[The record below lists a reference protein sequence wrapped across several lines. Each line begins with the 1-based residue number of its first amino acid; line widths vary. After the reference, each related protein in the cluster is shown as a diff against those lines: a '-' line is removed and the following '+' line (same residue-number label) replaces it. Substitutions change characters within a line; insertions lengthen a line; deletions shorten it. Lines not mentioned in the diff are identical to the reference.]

1 LRPLAVIP
9 SKQRP
14 ELFQKVCRP
23 FVDNLGIDTIVVLE
37 PEDYDQYDY
46 PNKLKLERSNAGIWY
61 ALTEAKRYA
70 EENGYDVIFKI
81 DDDVSAVGEIANDLT
96 EILSYFNAYPNLGA
110 VVFPYDFEFYAKSKR
125 LFTHVN
131 KRVQTCY
138 LIRTSSFRPREEI
151 NTFEDFYQFF
161 QMVYHNEFT
170 LFCARH
176 PIKCKPVGSG
186 AGGHQAFDRKEQAAK
201 EIAVFQSMDP
211 TVGIIVKE
219 DKRWYY
225 EPKLNG
231 TQYKSR
237 KLK

>member
-1 LRPLAVIP
+1 MKPLAIIP

-14 ELFQKVCRP
+14 DLFQKVCRP
-23 FVDNLGIDTIVVLE
+23 FVDSLGIDTLLILE
-37 PEDYDQYDY
+37 EDDYDKYEY

-61 ALTEAKRYA
+61 ALSEAKRYA
-70 EENGYDVIFKI
+70 EENGYDVLFKI
-81 DDDVSAVGEIANDLT
+81 DDDVSAVGEIAADLP
-96 EILSYFNAYPNLGA
+96 EILKYFTKYQNLGA
-110 VVFPYDFEFYAKSKR
+110 VVFPYDFEFYAKSNK

-138 LIRTSSFRPREEI
+138 LIRTSAFRPREGI

-161 QMVYHNEFT
+161 QMVNNNEFT
-170 LFCARH
+170 LFCAKH

-186 AGGHQAFDRKEQAAK
+186 SGGHQAFDRKEQAEK
-201 EIAVFQSMDP
+201 EIKVFQSIDP
-211 TVGIIVKE
+211 TVGIVVKE

-231 TQYKSR
+231 EQYKS
-237 KLK
+237 KKIQ